1 MIFMFN
7 VTINMF
13 N

>member
-1 MIFMFN
+1 MN